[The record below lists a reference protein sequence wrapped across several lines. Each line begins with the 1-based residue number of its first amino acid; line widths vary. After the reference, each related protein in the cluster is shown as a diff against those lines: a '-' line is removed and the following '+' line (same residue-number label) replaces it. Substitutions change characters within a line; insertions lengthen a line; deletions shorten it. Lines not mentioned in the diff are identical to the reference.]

1 MATHP
6 HRPARA
12 APGGP
17 APARPSLGAKLLSA
31 AQWVLALLGLIG
43 AVAVI
48 ATTPEAWPL

>member
-6 HRPARA
+6 HRPART

-17 APARPSLGAKLLSA
+17 APARPGLGAKLLSA